1 MREPRMA
8 RSCSFEAESRS
19 TDGVS
24 VTLSLACPEVRACGG
39 SKPINASDVTDL
51 PEPDSPTSPSTS
63 PGAVEKLTSRTA
75 VKAAWSAPAWPGPG
89 NCTERL
95 QTSSNEALTAS
106 WYQHA
111 AQPLKALRGATESVS
126 QLRTVSKSGS
136 DGETQPR
143 SSPRI

>member
-19 TDGVS
+19 TGASS
-24 VTLSLACPEVRACGG
+24 VRLNFAWPKVRACGG
-39 SKPINASDVTDL
+39 RRPIKASDVTDL

-63 PGAVEKLTSRTA
+63 PGAIEKLTSRTA
-75 VKAAWSAPAWPGPG
+75 VKAASSVPVWPGPG

-95 QTSSNEALTAS
+95 RTSSNDALTAS

-111 AQPLKALRGATESVS
+111 AQPLKAPCG
-126 QLRTVSKSGS
+126 
-136 DGETQPR
+136 DGRPR
-143 SSPRI
+143 PSREPDRARDLLLLPTAPD